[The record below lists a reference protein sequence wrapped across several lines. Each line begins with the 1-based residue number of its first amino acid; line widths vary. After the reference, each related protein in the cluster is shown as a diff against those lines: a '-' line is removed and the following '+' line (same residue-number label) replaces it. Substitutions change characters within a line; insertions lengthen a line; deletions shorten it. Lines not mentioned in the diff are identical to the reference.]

1 MTRKRRSFSPTEKAA
16 AVRKHLIDKVPVSQI
31 ADEMKVQP
39 TLIHNWINMVISQA
53 ERAFESPRA
62 GKAKQDNH
70 DDKLTALRE
79 KLAAK
84 NEVISELME
93 ENIRSKKDNGEL

>member
-16 AVRKHLIDKVPVSQI
+16 AVRKHLVDKFPVSQI

-39 TLIHNWINMVISQA
+39 TLIHNWVNTAMAQV

-62 GKAKQDNH
+62 GKTKQDNH
-70 DDKLTALRE
+70 DDKLAALRE
-79 KLAAK
+79 KIAAK

-93 ENIRSKKDNGEL
+93 ENIRSRKDNGEL

>member
-16 AVRKHLIDKVPVSQI
+16 AVRKHLVDKIPVSQI

-39 TLIHNWINMVISQA
+39 TLIHNWINTVMTQA
-53 ERAFESPRA
+53 ERAFESTRA
-62 GKAKQDNH
+62 TKSKQYDH
-70 DDKLTALRE
+70 DERLTALRE
-79 KLAAK
+79 KLLAK

-93 ENIRSKKDNGEL
+93 ENIRSKKENGEL